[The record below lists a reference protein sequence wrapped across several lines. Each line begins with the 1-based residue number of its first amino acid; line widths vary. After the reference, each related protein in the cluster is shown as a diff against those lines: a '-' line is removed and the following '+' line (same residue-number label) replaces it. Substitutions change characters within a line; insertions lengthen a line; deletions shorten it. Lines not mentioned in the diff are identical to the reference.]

1 MFLVRPY
8 NEIKV
13 SKKVLI
19 LFLSLLVPSLCFSS
33 IFRINVDAPIHPIT
47 SEYIRNTID
56 RAEKEKAQM
65 IIMILNTPGGLD
77 TSMREIIERILSS
90 DVPVAAFV
98 SPSGARAASAGF
110 FIAIACDIFIMAPG
124 TNTGAAHPVG
134 VSITGQAMDKTMEEK
149 VTHDA
154 ASYIK
159 TLAEKRDRNT
169 KMAEDA
175 VRKSLSYTERE
186 ALEGRLIDFIAKD
199 DQEIVAH
206 FDGKQIKKFSGE
218 EVTLRLKDKT
228 IVDVPM
234 TSRQKFLITIS
245 NPNLAYILLMLG
257 LLGLYFEFSNPGAIL
272 PGVLGGICL
281 LLAIFSFQI
290 LPINYVGLILILM
303 AIGLFILEI
312 KVQSYGILTIGGI
325 IAMVIGS
332 IMLIN
337 TPIPELKP
345 SLNVI
350 IPVAIGISLIFI
362 FLITLAIRAHIK
374 KVHTGK
380 EGLIGEIGK
389 AQTDI
394 DPEGKVFVHGE
405 LWQAESSEK
414 ILKGSKVRVA
424 EVMDNLRI
432 RVTKA

>member
-1 MFLVRPY
+1 MSR
-8 NEIKV
+8 
-13 SKKVLI
+13 KVLT
-19 LFLSLLVPSLCFSS
+19 LFLSLFVPSLCFSS
-33 IFRINVDAPIHPIT
+33 ILKINVDAPIHPVT

-65 IIMILNTPGGLD
+65 IIMTLNTPGGLD

-90 DVPVAAFV
+90 DVPVAAYV

-110 FIAIACDIFIMAPG
+110 FIAIACDIFVMAPG

-206 FDGKQIKKFSGE
+206 FDGRKIKRFDGE

-257 LLGLYFEFSNPGAIL
+257 LLGLYFEFSHPGAIL
-272 PGVLGGICL
+272 PGVLGGISL

-337 TPIPELKP
+337 TPIPELRP
-345 SLNVI
+345 SLSVI
-350 IPVAIGISLIFI
+350 IPVAVGISLIFV
-362 FLITLAIRAHIK
+362 FLITLAIRAHIR
-374 KVHTGK
+374 KVYTGK

-394 DPEGKVFVHGE
+394 DQEGKVFVHGE

-414 ILKGSKVRVA
+414 IPMGSKVRVV

-432 RVTKA
+432 RVTKV